1 MCGIIA
7 AASTRN
13 VGKLLVQG
21 LHKMEYRGYDSAGIA
36 LHQENS
42 IAHLRALGKV
52 QLLEDMMITEK
63 PKSKLGIAHTRWAT
77 HGEPSEINAHPH
89 KSKDKVYIVHNGI
102 IENYIEL
109 KEALIKDGY
118 QFSSQTDSELIAHL
132 LDSYLGQGNNMIDA
146 MYLAKEKLEG
156 AYAIAAIDM
165 DNNNSFVVARNKSPL
180 LLGVGTDEMLAAS
193 DPLAIGQLT
202 NEFIFLEDGDV
213 AEISADSYKIFD
225 ENKKQVER
233 QITNIDISSQ
243 ATSKGDYKHFMEKEI
258 YEQPEAILNTL
269 DGRVGGDDILD
280 NIFGLGSSELFAKV
294 KRIQIVACGTSLHA
308 GRVAANWLSSIAELP
323 CQIDYASEYRYRNPH
338 VDENSLLI
346 TISQSGETADTL
358 AALRYAKEKGY
369 LGSVSICN
377 VPTSSLARESDFVL
391 FTNAGPEIGVA
402 STKAFTTQLAGLMLL
417 VLSLAKSRNLNP
429 KLRTRVITALRT
441 LPEVIDET
449 LALKEEILDLAPAIA
464 SKDNALFL
472 GRGIFYPIA
481 KEGALKLKEIS
492 YIHAEAYPAGE
503 LKHGPLALIDE
514 DMPVIALA
522 PESEIAEKLV
532 SNLEEVKARGGT
544 LYVFADPSVN
554 MDVKNGALI
563 TMPKCDFLLTPIVYT
578 IPLQILSY
586 EVALLRGTD
595 IDQPRNLAKSVTVSN
610 FECRIEMKKTIIKP
624 FLFLM
629 LLLSLPSNLF
639 AENNMVPLSQYLK
652 EALAKPNLGQK
663 VMV

>member
-36 LHQENS
+36 LHQHES

-52 QLLEDMMITEK
+52 QLLEDKMVAEK

-77 HGEPSEINAHPH
+77 HGEPSEANAHPH
-89 KSKDKVYIVHNGI
+89 KSKDRVYIVHNGI

-109 KEALIKDGY
+109 RESLVKDGY
-118 QFSSQTDSELIAHL
+118 EFSSQTDSELIAHL
-132 LDSYLGQGNNMIDA
+132 LDLYLNQGNCMIDA
-146 MYLAKEKLEG
+146 MYLAKKQLDG
-156 AYAIAAIDM
+156 AYAIAAIDIEN
-165 DNNNSFVVARNKSPL
+165 DASLVVARNKSPL
-180 LLGVGTDEMLAAS
+180 LLGLGTDEMLAAS

-202 NEFIFLEDGDV
+202 NEFIFLDDGDV
-213 AEISADSYKIFD
+213 AEISAETYTIFD
-225 ENKKQVER
+225 ADKKEVTRE
-233 QITNIDISSQ
+233 ITNIDISSQ
-243 ATSKGDYKHFMEKEI
+243 ATSKGEFRHFMEKEI
-258 YEQPEAILNTL
+258 YEQPEAILNTIN
-269 DGRVGGDDILD
+269 GRVGGDDVLD
-280 NIFGLGSSELFAKV
+280 NIFGLGSTDLFKKV

-308 GRVAANWLSSIAELP
+308 GRVAASWLSSISELP

-346 TISQSGETADTL
+346 NISQSGETADTL
-358 AALRYAKEKGY
+358 AALRYAKEKDY
-369 LGSVSICN
+369 LGSVGICN

-417 VLSLAKSRNLNP
+417 ALSIAKSKGVNP
-429 KLRTRVITALRT
+429 KLRTRVVTALRSLPDIINQT
-441 LPEVIDET
+441 LE
-449 LALKEEILDLAPAIA
+449 LKDQILELAPAIA

-514 DMPVIALA
+514 NMPVIALA

-544 LYVFADPSVN
+544 LYVFADPSVT
-554 MDVKNGALI
+554 MDVNNGALVS
-563 TMPKCDFLLTPIVYT
+563 MPKCDFLLTPIIYT
-578 IPLQILSY
+578 IPLQLLSY

-595 IDQPRNLAKSVTVSN
+595 IDQPRNLAKSVTV
-610 FECRIEMKKTIIKP
+610 E
-624 FLFLM
+624 
-629 LLLSLPSNLF
+629 
-639 AENNMVPLSQYLK
+639 
-652 EALAKPNLGQK
+652 
-663 VMV
+663 

>member
-36 LHQENS
+36 LHQDTT
-42 IAHLRALGKV
+42 IAHLRTLGKV
-52 QLLEDMMITEK
+52 KLLEDKMVDEK

-77 HGEPSEINAHPH
+77 HGEPSEANAHPH
-89 KSKDKVYIVHNGI
+89 QSKDSVYIVHNGI
-102 IENYIEL
+102 IENYVDL
-109 KEALIKDGY
+109 RDSLIKDGY
-118 QFSSQTDSELIAHL
+118 DFTSQTDSELIAHL
-132 LDSYLGQGNNMIDA
+132 LDCYLKQNNSMVDA

-156 AYAIAAIDM
+156 AYAIAAIDIK
-165 DNNNSFVVARNKSPL
+165 DNKNLVVARNKSPL
-180 LLGVGTDEMLAAS
+180 LIGIGTDEIFAAS
-193 DPLAIGQLT
+193 DPLAIAQLT
-202 NEFIFLEDGDV
+202 NDFVFLEDGDV
-213 AEISADSYKIFD
+213 AQISAEGYTIFD
-225 ENKKQVER
+225 GSKSEVTRE
-233 QITNIDISSQ
+233 ITHIDISSQ
-243 ATSKGDYKHFMEKEI
+243 ATSKGDYRHYMEKEI
-258 YEQPEAILNTL
+258 YEQPEAVSNTI
-269 DGRVGGDDILD
+269 DGRIGGEDVLD
-280 NIFGLGSSELFAKV
+280 NIFGLGSSDVFAKV

-338 VDENSLLI
+338 VDEDSLLI

-358 AALRYAKEKGY
+358 AALNYAKEKNY
-369 LGSVSICN
+369 LASLAICN

-417 VLSLAKSRNLNP
+417 ALSLAKSRDLNP
-429 KLRTRVITALRT
+429 LLRARVIAGLRL
-441 LPEVIDET
+441 LPETISE
-449 LALKEEILDLAPAIA
+449 ALLLKDQVADIAPSIA

-472 GRGIFYPIA
+472 GRGVFYPIA

-514 DMPVIALA
+514 NMPVIALA
-522 PESEIAEKLV
+522 PESEVAEKLI
-532 SNLEEVKARGGT
+532 SNLEEVKARGGI

-554 MDVKNGALI
+554 MDVKSGKLI
-563 TMPKCDFLLTPIVYT
+563 HMPKCDFLLTPIVYN
-578 IPLQILSY
+578 IALQILSY

-595 IDQPRNLAKSVTVSN
+595 IDQPRNLAKSVTV
-610 FECRIEMKKTIIKP
+610 E
-624 FLFLM
+624 
-629 LLLSLPSNLF
+629 
-639 AENNMVPLSQYLK
+639 
-652 EALAKPNLGQK
+652 
-663 VMV
+663 

>member
-36 LHQENS
+36 LHQNES

-52 QLLEDMMITEK
+52 QLLEDKMVAEK

-109 KEALIKDGY
+109 RESLIKDGY
-118 QFSSQTDSELIAHL
+118 EFLSQTDSELIAHL
-132 LDSYLGQGNNMIDA
+132 LDLYLNKGNSMIDA
-146 MYLAKEKLEG
+146 MYLAKEKLDG
-156 AYAIAAIDM
+156 AYAIAAIDIN
-165 DNNNSFVVARNKSPL
+165 DSENLVVARNKSPL
-180 LLGVGTDEMLAAS
+180 LLGIGTDEMLAAS

-213 AEISADSYKIFD
+213 AEISAETYKIFD
-225 ENKKQVER
+225 ANKKEVER
-233 QITNIDISSQ
+233 EITQIDISNQS
-243 ATSKGDYKHFMEKEI
+243 TSKGDFKHFMEKEI
-258 YEQPEAILNTL
+258 YEQPEAILNTI
-269 DGRVGGDDILD
+269 DGRVGGEDVLD
-280 NIFGLGSSELFAKV
+280 NIFGLGSTELFSKV

-308 GRVAANWLSSIAELP
+308 GRVAANWFSAISELP

-338 VDENSLLI
+338 VDKNALLI

-358 AALRYAKEKGY
+358 AALRYAKEKDY
-369 LGSVSICN
+369 LGSVGICN

-417 VLSLAKSRNLNP
+417 ALSLAKSRDLNP
-429 KLRTRVITALRT
+429 LLRTRVVTALRT
-441 LPEVIDET
+441 LPEVINET
-449 LALKEEILDLAPAIA
+449 LALKDQILEIAPTIA

-503 LKHGPLALIDE
+503 LKHGPLA
-514 DMPVIALA
+514 
-522 PESEIAEKLV
+522 
-532 SNLEEVKARGGT
+532 SNR
-544 LYVFADPSVN
+544 
-554 MDVKNGALI
+554 
-563 TMPKCDFLLTPIVYT
+563 
-578 IPLQILSY
+578 
-586 EVALLRGTD
+586 
-595 IDQPRNLAKSVTVSN
+595 
-610 FECRIEMKKTIIKP
+610 
-624 FLFLM
+624 
-629 LLLSLPSNLF
+629 
-639 AENNMVPLSQYLK
+639 
-652 EALAKPNLGQK
+652 
-663 VMV
+663 